1 MSLLTVDEIRLLT
14 TSPIPGEN
22 PAGESV
28 RLEPAFESI
37 EQEIAKLDSFT
48 TDDPVRWGNVI
59 STARQILEEQS
70 KDFLVACYL
79 TRALCEEDLLEGLNQ
94 GLLIG
99 KGIADQFWDHAF
111 PPKKRLRGRSQA
123 FEWLV
128 EKSHSLFEA
137 YQPRLDDLER
147 LQQLEVNLTAL
158 DDLLL
163 ERMADHAPNM
173 AEFRQVFRRMR
184 QGLEV
189 EQEKRSVTGE
199 ASSKASSAA
208 PSSASSAQPAAGN
221 TLSTAAANAPA
232 QVASDRDLMAVYRLC
247 QDQLRNACQHLAA
260 KNSLDSEVFRI
271 NRFVTWLG
279 VNQLPP
285 ATQNKTQLR
294 PISKEKQDVINGLY
308 QEKRWLD
315 LVVELEPSLV
325 KAPFWVTGQRM
336 VCEAL
341 DELDA
346 EGPIQAV
353 RQGVKDFVARLPDV
367 LTLTFNDETPFADEK
382 TRQWVQQIQQV
393 ASGSPSGATLTVDT
407 SDIGQDWE
415 DVYQQAVILAGEKK
429 LREALGLFQAG
440 VSRSTSQR
448 EQALWRF
455 NQARFCFDQGLQ
467 ELALPLLENL
477 DDQLTRQEVE
487 QWEPQVSKRV
497 LELLLRCLQQGGA
510 TEDKSRKIDKYHA
523 RLCNLDL
530 ALAFDLTAH

>member
-14 TSPIPGEN
+14 TNPIPGEN

-79 TRALCEEDLLEGLNQ
+79 TRALCEEDLLDGLNQ

-99 KGIADQFWDHAF
+99 KGIADQFWEHAF

-128 EKSHSLFEA
+128 EKSHTL
-137 YQPRLDDLER
+137 LDNYSPQLKDLER
-147 LQQLEVNLTAL
+147 LQQLEENLTAL
-158 DDLLL
+158 DDLLVD
-163 ERMADHAPNM
+163 RMADSAPNL
-173 AEFRQVFRRMR
+173 AEFRQAFRRMR

-189 EQEKRSVTGE
+189 EKENKSSSGP
-199 ASSKASSAA
+199 ASSSATARASATPAQSAA
-208 PSSASSAQPAAGN
+208 GAAIA
-221 TLSTAAANAPA
+221 TAAASAPP

-247 QDQLRNACQHLAA
+247 QDQLRNASQYLAA

-271 NRFVTWLG
+271 NRFITWLG

-294 PISKEKQDVINGLY
+294 PVSKEKLDVISGLY

-315 LVVELEPSLV
+315 LVAEVEPSLV

-346 EGPIQAV
+346 EGPKQAV
-353 RQGVKDFVARLPDV
+353 CQGVKDFVARLPDV
-367 LTLTFNDETPFADEK
+367 VTLTFNDDTPFADEK
-382 TRQWVQQIQQV
+382 TRQWLQKIQQS
-393 ASGSPSGATLTVDT
+393 ASGSSGGAALSLDT
-407 SDIGQDWE
+407 SNIGQDWE
-415 DVYQQAVILAGEKK
+415 DAYQQAETLAGEKQQ
-429 LREALGLFQAG
+429 REALALFQAG
-440 VSRSTSQR
+440 VSRSTSLR

-467 ELALPLLENL
+467 DLAMPLLENL
-477 DDQLTRQEVE
+477 DKQLVQQGVE

-497 LELLLRCLQQGGA
+497 LELLLRCLRQGD
-510 TEDKSRKIDKYHA
+510 TSEDKSRRIDKLHA
-523 RLCNLDL
+523 RLCTLDL